1 MYFTPTDHGSFLQ
14 RTSDNPILYCFIKQS
29 PPEKKKKDWKNSYQP
44 SLSFPNSL
52 TLRK

>member
-29 PPEKKKKDWKNSYQP
+29 PPEKKKKTGKTHINP
-44 SLSFPNSL
+44 HCLPL
-52 TLRK
+52 IH